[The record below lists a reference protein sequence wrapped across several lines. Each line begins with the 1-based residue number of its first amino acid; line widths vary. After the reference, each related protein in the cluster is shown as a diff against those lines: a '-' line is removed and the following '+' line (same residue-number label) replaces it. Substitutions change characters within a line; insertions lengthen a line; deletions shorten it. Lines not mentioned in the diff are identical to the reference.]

1 MAIYKKTVRV
11 GQFAK
16 KNEDYRDGNIIT
28 ILDEGV
34 KTTRQ
39 YGEQDVFKCRMP
51 NGDKRSFSFNK
62 TSINNMIDA
71 FGPDS
76 HEWIGKE
83 VKVWLILQNV
93 QGKMVRV
100 AYVSHPDADIDDEG
114 SFVLPAGAG
123 TQDMGTSPVVDEDDG
138 TGIPF

>member
-1 MAIYKKTVRV
+1 MATYHKTVRV

-16 KNEDYRDGNIIT
+16 KNEDYRDGDTIT

-34 KTTRQ
+34 KTIGQ
-39 YGEQDVFKCRMP
+39 FGEQDIFKCRMP
-51 NGDKRSFSFNK
+51 AGDERAMTFNK

-71 FGPDS
+71 YGTES
-76 HEWIGKE
+76 KEWVNKQ

-100 AYVSHPDADIDDEG
+100 AYVSHPDANIDDEG
-114 SFVLPAGAG
+114 SFVLPVGSG
-123 TQDMGTSPVVDEDDG
+123 TQESPVVDDEIG
-138 TGIPF
+138 F